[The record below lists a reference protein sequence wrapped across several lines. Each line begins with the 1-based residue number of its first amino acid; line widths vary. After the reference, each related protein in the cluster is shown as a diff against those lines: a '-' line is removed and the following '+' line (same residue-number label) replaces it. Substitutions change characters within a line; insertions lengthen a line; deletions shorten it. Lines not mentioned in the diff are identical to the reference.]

1 MSRGISSYVCGK
13 ISLKYCL
20 IHLRKFKNRKSNI
33 LAQSLNISIQKP
45 LCFEFEEGRCSQLYP
60 GSFSLKILRDF
71 CYETLPTVFTNVKL
85 IFPGDSTLIWEY
97 L

>member
-13 ISLKYCL
+13 ISLKYL

-33 LAQSLNISIQKP
+33 LAQSLDIFIQKP

-60 GSFSLKILRDF
+60 GSFSLKILREF